1 MNSTATMFI
10 PELGMIE
17 PRPCHEHFPV
27 KPRSWQLT
35 DVTAWGADSRSI
47 SSALI
52 DVVARPHRPMGAGAA
67 DIIVIVLPEIGYG
80 SKRDRGSPAAT
91 WAPAALHPN

>member
-1 MNSTATMFI
+1 MNQHAPMFI
-10 PELGMIE
+10 PEFGMIE

-67 DIIVIVLPEIGYG
+67 GIIVIVLRPGGYG
-80 SKRDRGSPAAT
+80 PNRDRGAPAAT